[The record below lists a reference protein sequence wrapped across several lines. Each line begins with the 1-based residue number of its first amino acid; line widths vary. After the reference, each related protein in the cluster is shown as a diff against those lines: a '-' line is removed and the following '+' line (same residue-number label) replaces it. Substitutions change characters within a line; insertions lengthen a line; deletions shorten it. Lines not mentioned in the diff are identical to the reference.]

1 MTPPTRRLRE
11 LLEAPPI
18 IRSLGVYDAF
28 SARVLEEAGC
38 QMLFLGG
45 FGVAASRLGLPDIG
59 LLTLPEMTDALRAV
73 TRAVRVPVVAD
84 GDTGHG
90 DLPNVQRTVREFELA
105 GAAGILLEDQQ
116 FPKRCGHFDGKQ
128 LIAAEEMVLKL
139 RAALDARTDPNFVL
153 IARTDALAIE
163 GFDAAVDRA
172 RRYAAAGAD
181 LCFVEAPA
189 TRAEVERLPRS
200 VGHPLLVN
208 MLTGGRTPIFSA
220 EELEQLG
227 YRITVCPVAPLL
239 ASGAVLKRLASELLS
254 SGRIDHLADEM
265 MTFEEVKQLLG
276 VSNLLG
282 LRERLERRP

>member
-1 MTPPTRRLRE
+1 LRE
-11 LLEAPPI
+11 LLAAPPI

-38 QMLFLGG
+38 EMLFLGG

-59 LLTLPEMTDALRAV
+59 LLTLPEMADAVRAI

-90 DLPNVQRTVREFELA
+90 DLPNVQRTVREFESA

-116 FPKRCGHFDGKQ
+116 FPKRCGHFEGKQ
-128 LIAAEEMVLKL
+128 LIPAAEMVIKL
-139 RAALDARTDPNFVL
+139 RAALDARTDPDFVI
-153 IARTDALAIE
+153 IARTDARAIE

-172 RRYAAAGAD
+172 RYYAAAGAD
-181 LCFVEAPA
+181 LCFVEAP
-189 TRAEVERLPRS
+189 TSRDEVERLPS
-200 VGHPLLVN
+200 AVEHPLLVN

-239 ASGAVLKRLASELLS
+239 ASGAMLRRLAAALLS
-254 SGRIDHLADEM
+254 AGRVDQLADEM
-265 MTFEEVKQLLG
+265 MTFDEVKQLLG
-276 VSNLLG
+276 VPELLG
-282 LRERLERRP
+282 LRERLERG